1 MSLQSSQFKIT
12 RRSFLAAGLFLVVP
26 AFADPISRV
35 PVESSNLKSV
45 GFDSKT
51 KTLEVEFRHGGVY
64 RYLEVPDAVHA
75 ELMKA
80 ESKGRYFQTNVRNK
94 FRFERTPA
102 RK

>member
-1 MSLQSSQFKIT
+1 MFLNSSQFKIT
-12 RRSFLAAGLFLVVP
+12 RRSFLAAGLFIVAP
-26 AFADPISRV
+26 AFADRISRI

-45 GFDSKT
+45 GFDSRT